1 MRKINVVIATDKPHL
16 LSCFYKS
23 LPQYRH
29 RDTYELTEDVTLA
42 VKDIDGNPIV
52 VETKPT
58 QIVLDII
65 TSPPKPLSFSP
76 CDPVA
81 RASCFEIFGML
92 NKKPSSPTIM
102 LDRMQAQRYA
112 DNVSVALDAQLRQAI
127 AKCEFSKSVEPANTV
142 NNNE

>member
-16 LSCFYKS
+16 LSCFYKT

-29 RDTYELTEDVTLA
+29 RDTYELTDDVT
-42 VKDIDGNPIV
+42 VSINDIDGNPIV

-58 QIVLDII
+58 TIVLDVIS
-65 TSPPKPLSFSP
+65 SPPKPLSFSP

-81 RASCFEIFGML
+81 RASCFEVFGML
-92 NKKPSSPTIM
+92 NKKQSSPTIM

-112 DNVSVALDAQLRQAI
+112 DNVSIALDAQLKQAI
-127 AKCEFSKSVEPANTV
+127 AKSNSIQPVTLKNTE
-142 NNNE
+142 NE